1 MGALPDDYFE
11 KCLGGIRHAA
21 LARANLVASAITRL
35 ICTLTG
41 QLDEALLV
49 LSGACVS
56 HSPSPQVGQQD
67 GRMKQLSG
75 QRHDRAAA
83 QLFLARPDGWS
94 PDVS

>member
-1 MGALPDDYFE
+1 MAATPTPRLPGLNFVSPGLAAYAEQMGALPDDYFE

-21 LARANLVASAITRL
+21 LARANLVASTITRL

-56 HSPSPQVGQQD
+56 HSASPRVGQ
-67 GRMKQLSG
+67 
-75 QRHDRAAA
+75 
-83 QLFLARPDGWS
+83 
-94 PDVS
+94 